1 MYFGW
6 EGLST
11 ELTEALL
18 AGQAQLHSN
27 TPLTLE
33 ERFELIAGVEKLSS
47 LLLEVTRLVASM
59 AVIEQANVENIQ
71 MQMTASGERIRE
83 ELRDYNQRLQ
93 KLLRNESS
101 QPANRSPL
109 PTLAAGSSSDRTAR
123 GG

>member
-83 ELRDYNQRLQ
+83 ELRDYNQGLQ

-101 QPANRSPL
+101 QPADRSRH
-109 PTLAAGSSSDRTAR
+109 DAR
-123 GG
+123 ERR